1 MGLRACG
8 AYSDAASCSVA
19 RDDKRMDFTFQIVG
33 NIDPIAFYA
42 AIVATAILIW
52 DVVKWLRSGARVQ
65 LRVSSGMKTF
75 NDPDPRR
82 KGKTYVIVITT
93 NTGSSPTTITHL
105 AVSHFKNRWDQLRRK
120 FSFRGIVII
129 AQAANHLPL
138 PHVLKVGEEWSGMI
152 EQDDELV
159 RMAKNGVLHA
169 EVYHSVGKRPAR
181 ARIIIKGD

>member
-1 MGLRACG
+1 MEL
-8 AYSDAASCSVA
+8 
-19 RDDKRMDFTFQIVG
+19 TFQIVDK
-33 NIDPIAFYA
+33 IDPVAFYA

-65 LRVSSGMKTF
+65 LRVSSDMKTF

-82 KGKTYVIVITT
+82 KGKTYIIGVVT

-105 AVSHFKNRWDQLRRK
+105 ATAYYKNRWDQLRRK
-120 FSFRGIVII
+120 FSFRGIIII

-152 EQDDELV
+152 EQDDEVV

-181 ARIIIKGD
+181 ARIVIRSEEGLKK